1 MNEISTPLGVVCAVI
16 VTYHP
21 EIKKTLCL
29 LESLGSQAHCV
40 VVVDNGSSESIVTWL
55 QSLTLPVPLWV
66 IPLGENLGIARA
78 QNEGI
83 QAARQNGADYVI
95 LFDQDSEPAHD
106 MVNVLLFAAV
116 KLQADGLKL
125 AAVGPRYTA
134 INQEDRSPFIKVSK
148 FQVKR
153 QSCASSKSIVEA
165 DCLISSGSLIPVA
178 NLDTIGLMNDKLF
191 IDYVDIEWGLR
202 AKSKGFKS
210 FGVCGALMEHD
221 LGDAPITVLGRKFAC
236 RSPLRHYYTFRNAI
250 WLYRQPWLSFE
261 WKIADGWRL
270 LLKFGFYTLF
280 AKLRLHH
287 FKMMA
292 KGVLHGLIGRM
303 GRLD

>member
-1 MNEISTPLGVVCAVI
+1 MHHVYAIIVTFHPNLFQLERLLRSISTQVNGIVI
-16 VTYHP
+16 
-21 EIKKTLCL
+21 
-29 LESLGSQAHCV
+29 
-40 VVVDNGSSESIVTWL
+40 VDNGSADHIISWIQTRLIKESWRL
-55 QSLTLPVPLWV
+55 LSLN
-66 IPLGENLGIARA
+66 ENFGIAAA
-78 QNEGI
+78 QNKGI
-83 QAARQNGADYVI
+83 EEAIASGAEYVV
-95 LFDQDSEPAHD
+95 LFDQDSVPAHD
-106 MVNVLLFAAV
+106 MVNSLVFASV
-116 KLQADGLKL
+116 MLQVEGHKL

-153 QSCASSKSIVEA
+153 QSCASSKSIVES

-221 LGDAPITVLGRKFAC
+221 LGDAPITVLGKKFAC
-236 RSPLRHYYTFRNAI
+236 RSPMRHYYTFRNAI

-280 AKLRLHH
+280 AKPRLQHL
-287 FKMMA
+287 KMMT
-292 KGVLHGLIGRM
+292 KGVLHGFIGRM